1 MLTLSQLTPALKSAL
16 RNSFVHERTGARLL
30 GPSVGAT
37 VRRKLRDLGLL
48 ETNVHGQQALTPE
61 GTALAHAAMYA
72 KGQADNKLPLH
83 TIRYWATECY
93 RHFAYRG
100 VSKVLRNK
108 TVQGAV
114 IECRAVVV
122 QGSNGPEVHINVDY
136 TVTTPALDVHK
147 YSTSIKAARSWLY

>member
-16 RNSFVHERTGARLL
+16 RNSFVHPRTGARLL

-37 VRRKLRDLGLL
+37 VRRKFRDLGLL

-83 TIRYWATECY
+83 TVRYWATECY
-93 RHFAYRG
+93 RHFSYRG
-100 VSKVLRNK
+100 VTKPITSR
-108 TVQGAV
+108 TVQGAAMV
-114 IECRAVVV
+114 CQAVLV

-136 TVTTPALDVHK
+136 TVTTPAGDVHK